1 MPYKGLSCLWILL
14 KKYSLPTERK
24 GVESNSSMHS
34 LKFAQ
39 AALKVSRRIVRLNTR
54 VRGWMRRLW
63 TLALRDQRISLR
75 EEMAR
80 SQMSFCSSMG
90 GSANLNGFAAF

>member
-1 MPYKGLSCLWILL
+1 
-14 KKYSLPTERK
+14 LPTDRK

-34 LKFAQ
+34 LNIAQ
-39 AALKVSRRIVRLNTR
+39 AALKVSRRIVRLTTR

-90 GSANLNGFAAF
+90 EVRESERFRSFLEVVAK